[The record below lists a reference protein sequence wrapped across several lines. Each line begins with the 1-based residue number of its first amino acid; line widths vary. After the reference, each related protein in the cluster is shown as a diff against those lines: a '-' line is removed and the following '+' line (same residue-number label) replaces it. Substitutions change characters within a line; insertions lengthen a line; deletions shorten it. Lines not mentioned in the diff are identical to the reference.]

1 MVGQVDDGVL
11 VGGHT
16 VVHPQGVV
24 RREDIPHTDLQIS
37 GETIFARRAFGL
49 HQKGVA
55 EHLHIV
61 NFAGEGAVQVI
72 FAIVGF
78 QLVGLPAERKFR
90 IFNAVGV
97 PAHER
102 TAAGA
107 AG

>member
-1 MVGQVDDGVL
+1 M
-11 VGGHT
+11 
-16 VVHPQGVV
+16 
-24 RREDIPHTDLQIS
+24 
-37 GETIFARRAFGL
+37 
-49 HQKGVA
+49 
-55 EHLHIV
+55 
-61 NFAGEGAVQVI
+61 QVI

-78 QLVGLPAERKFR
+78 QLVGLAAERKFR